1 LFSFRNDSLNSLLI
15 RHLRRGHKMRQGK
28 NHSRSGDRGS
38 INIVNGVSIHARSKD
53 ADKRRSIA
61 HWEGDLV
68 TGSSNTHIATLVD
81 RKTQYIIILKLPG
94 KDSASVKTLLK
105 NVWHGRLHAI
115 TQKWTDMHCAISSAN
130 NFSEKSVVISRISPV
145 QLAGSVTKPTLNRPF
160 ICPILGTSK

>member
-1 LFSFRNDSLNSLLI
+1 MQISHETIYKTSYARSRKVLNSLLM
-15 RHLRRGHKMRQGK
+15 RHLRRGHEMRQGK
-28 NHSRSGDRGS
+28 HHSRSGDRGS
-38 INIVNGVSIHARSKD
+38 INIVSGVSVHARSKD
-53 ADKRRSIA
+53 ADKRRSIG

-115 TQKWTDMHCAISSAN
+115 
-130 NFSEKSVVISRISPV
+130 V
-145 QLAGSVTKPTLNRPF
+145 QE
-160 ICPILGTSK
+160 